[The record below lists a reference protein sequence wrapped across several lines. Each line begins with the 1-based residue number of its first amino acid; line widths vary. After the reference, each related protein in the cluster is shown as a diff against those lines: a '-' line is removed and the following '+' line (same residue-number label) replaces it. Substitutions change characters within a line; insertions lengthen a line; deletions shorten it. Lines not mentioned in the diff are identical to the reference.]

1 MKITQLDKSI
11 ETIKKLEISEY
22 CKVYFLILKTSKTK
36 KGTDN
41 YVFNSKRLDYLQFN
55 EINIYMDNPNY
66 MLVKIEAATAEND
79 NKSDAD
85 NGIKRKTVGV
95 GIGNIAYRI
104 KGMYNNSGIKIY
116 SVKERGTVIQIFFDN
131 YSK

>member
-1 MKITQLDKSI
+1 MDFDQ
-11 ETIKKLEISEY
+11 
-22 CKVYFLILKTSKTK
+22 VAVN
-36 KGTDN
+36 G
-41 YVFNSKRLDYLQFN
+41 VNS
-55 EINIYMDNPNY
+55 NP
-66 MLVKIEAATAEND
+66 ER
-79 NKSDAD
+79 SH

>member
-11 ETIKKLEISEY
+11 ETIKKLDISEY
-22 CKVYFLILKTSKTK
+22 CKVYFLVLLVFKIK

-66 MLVKIEAATAEND
+66 MLVKIED
-79 NKSDAD
+79 
-85 NGIKRKTVGV
+85 
-95 GIGNIAYRI
+95 
-104 KGMYNNSGIKIY
+104 
-116 SVKERGTVIQIFFDN
+116 
-131 YSK
+131 

>member
-1 MKITQLDKSI
+1 MIIYFYHRIPNRRQLS
-11 ETIKKLEISEY
+11 
-22 CKVYFLILKTSKTK
+22 
-36 KGTDN
+36 
-41 YVFNSKRLDYLQFN
+41 
-55 EINIYMDNPNY
+55 
-66 MLVKIEAATAEND
+66 END

-116 SVKERGTVIQIFFDN
+116 SVKDRGTVIQIFFDN

>member
-1 MKITQLDKSI
+1 MWLSVADTGIGI
-11 ETIKKLEISEY
+11 ERDKLENIRRY
-22 CKVYFLILKTSKTK
+22 IDNIFLSPDTK
-36 KGTDN
+36 
-41 YVFNSKRLDYLQFN
+41 
-55 EINIYMDNPNY
+55 P
-66 MLVKIEAATAEND
+66 AAAAEND

-116 SVKERGTVIQIFFDN
+116 SVKRTRNSDTDIFDN

>member
-11 ETIKKLEISEY
+11 ETIKRLDISEY

-55 EINIYMDNPNY
+55 EIDIYMNNPNY
-66 MLVKIEAATAEND
+66 MLVKIEEE
-79 NKSDAD
+79 S
-85 NGIKRKTVGV
+85 
-95 GIGNIAYRI
+95 
-104 KGMYNNSGIKIY
+104 
-116 SVKERGTVIQIFFDN
+116 
-131 YSK
+131 